1 MIGLILKSPLAESD
15 IALIVLEV
23 SNHIS
28 EVLLLQFVQFL
39 EAFSRGDVDVVLSL
53 RLWCFEGT
61 SEDGDSSIDDF
72 LGHLRVR
79 EVLVNQDAFDELGV
93 FNTASSF
100 LLDLDQVQID
110 ILPLQVS
117 DCEHCLHCDLC

>member
-110 ILPLQVS
+110 ILSLQVS
-117 DCEHCLHCDLC
+117 DCKHCLHCDLC